1 MVPRASSTG
10 NNQPTQAGEQVV
22 AAAAAAV
29 AWASDRVILV
39 AVPAGRAA
47 ESEQMEPESEQACE
61 ALRWGVVRVELES
74 VEELLA
80 SVPTLSLYGT
90 A

>member
-1 MVPRASSTG
+1 M
-10 NNQPTQAGEQVV
+10 
-22 AAAAAAV
+22 AAAAADV
-29 AWASDRVILV
+29 AWASDRVILA

-47 ESEQMEPESEQACE
+47 ESEQMGPENEQACE
-61 ALRWGVVRVELES
+61 ELRWGVVRVELES

-80 SVPTLSLYGT
+80 SVPILSLYGK